1 MFDEKQIEKME
12 DHLPTRENLP
22 TWEVDD
28 YTQKRLEELGLYDV
42 KVDNDPYDLVS
53 RNKER
58 NPG

>member
-1 MFDEKQIEKME
+1 ME

-28 YTQKRLEELGLYDV
+28 YTQKRLEELGLYDI
-42 KVDNDPYDLVS
+42 KVENDPYDLVS

-58 NPG
+58 KSE